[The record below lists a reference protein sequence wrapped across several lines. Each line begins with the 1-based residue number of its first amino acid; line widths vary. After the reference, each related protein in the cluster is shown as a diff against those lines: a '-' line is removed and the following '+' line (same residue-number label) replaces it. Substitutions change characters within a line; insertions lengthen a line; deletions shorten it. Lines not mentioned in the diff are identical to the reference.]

1 MGDMPLH
8 KNAIEHFE
16 KINRVYAK
24 LDKVWHRDDF
34 DDFFKSAYHILEI
47 TERDPPHF

>member
-1 MGDMPLH
+1 MGGTPLH
-8 KNAIEHFE
+8 KNAIGHFE

-34 DDFFKSAYHILEI
+34 DDFFKSA
-47 TERDPPHF
+47 